1 MILFS
6 DFDNTLY
13 FGDNDERTIANVEAI
28 KKWRE
33 AGNQFCITTG
43 RSCKSVIKQMPQMK
57 DLCDYYIVDSGSI
70 VLSKDSE
77 MMNVFYFDPKIV
89 EKIVELSK
97 TFLEV
102 PILVYYTPNSEDL
115 EYEIDNVTKLRLW
128 FKDTSLLHDVNEELT
143 EKFPVFAVYNP
154 DVEIKS
160 SRSELK
166 GYPGFVEV
174 IPIESG
180 KSSAI
185 KALAQKEGIVS
196 QEIVTIGDGLNDFG
210 MVRDFNG
217 FAIEESELSNVGKE
231 IKTISSLAVLIEGI
245 LNNK

>member
-1 MILFS
+1 
-6 DFDNTLY
+6 
-13 FGDNDERTIANVEAI
+13 
-28 KKWRE
+28 
-33 AGNQFCITTG
+33 
-43 RSCKSVIKQMPQMK
+43 
-57 DLCDYYIVDSGSI
+57 
-70 VLSKDSE
+70 
-77 MMNVFYFDPKIV
+77 MMNAFYFDPKIV

-97 TFLEV
+97 NFLEV

-128 FKDTSLLHDVNEELT
+128 FKDASLLHDVNEELM

-154 DVEIKS
+154 DVKIKS

-174 IPIESG
+174 IPAESG

-185 KALAQKEGIVS
+185 KALAQKEGIMS

-210 MVRDFNG
+210 MVKDFNG
-217 FAIEESELSNVGKE
+217 FAIEESELSNVGKG
-231 IKTISSLAVLIEGI
+231 IKTIPSLAVLVEGI